1 MKGRSVTILLLDCD
15 GEFCFVSEMIKLLV
29 SMLVGAGVTCA
40 EEIVVYMGTGGTEG
54 IFVTKFD
61 EETGQLGELK
71 NAVVSEGAGALA
83 ASKDG
88 KFIYAIG
95 REKGK
100 REGFVASFQ
109 RGEDD
114 GLKLVGRQSSGGVGP
129 CYISLDNSEASL
141 FVANYGGGSVSSFSL
156 SGGEISEPVSH
167 FQYEGKGTH
176 EKRQRRP
183 HAHSILSSPD
193 GKFVYAADLG
203 RDKVEIYQLDVS
215 SGKLTPV
222 GNADVPAG
230 SGPRHMAFSH
240 NGERLYVLNELT
252 LTVSKYARD
261 VESGGLQ
268 LEETVAVMAK
278 VAEGMTCSEI
288 ELSED
293 GKFLYAG
300 VRDLKNQGR
309 DLVSVMSLDAEGD
322 MKLVQEH
329 ASGTWI
335 PRHLEISPSGKWVL
349 VAGQKGNKLVVHA
362 RDTESGKLSNT
373 EHSVEIEGVSWVLFP

>member
-1 MKGRSVTILLLDCD
+1 
-15 GEFCFVSEMIKLLV
+15 
-29 SMLVGAGVTCA
+29 
-40 EEIVVYMGTGGTEG
+40 
-54 IFVTKFD
+54 
-61 EETGQLGELK
+61 
-71 NAVVSEGAGALA
+71 
-83 ASKDG
+83 
-88 KFIYAIG
+88 
-95 REKGK
+95 
-100 REGFVASFQ
+100 
-109 RGEDD
+109 
-114 GLKLVGRQSSGGVGP
+114 
-129 CYISLDNSEASL
+129 
-141 FVANYGGGSVSSFSL
+141 VANYGGGS
-156 SGGEISEPVSH
+156 
-167 FQYEGKGTH
+167 
-176 EKRQRRP
+176 QRRP

-268 LEETVAVMAK
+268 LEETVAVMA
-278 VAEGMTCSEI
+278 
-288 ELSED
+288 
-293 GKFLYAG
+293 LYAG

-362 RDTESGKLSNT
+362 RLSCMRFSREAKNLSGSSPIGNPDTPPSPTSTILHVS
-373 EHSVEIEGVSWVLFP
+373 SVR